1 MLINIFEY
9 KCAGK
14 SRSCITSRVLW
25 RVLCSTSGAVSLAVQ
40 SPADS
45 VVIILN
51 PENLADQ
58 WPMNNST
65 MAEKMAMSPPSFPN
79 EESHIMRLGLRTF

>member
-1 MLINIFEY
+1 MRVSPVHALLPECCGEY
-9 KCAGK
+9 CV
-14 SRSCITSRVLW
+14 VLTTHG
-25 RVLCSTSGAVSLAVQ
+25 SVSLAVQ
-40 SPADS
+40 SPAAS